1 MKLAIIIPFRNRS
14 QHLAKFLQHYRPKLP
29 DAEFIIVEQSIH
41 KQFNRAKLLN
51 IGVLNTDAD
60 YYAFHDVDML
70 VQGPH
75 DYSYPE
81 NPTLLATNAS
91 QFNWQLPFPEYFGG
105 VVLFSR
111 QDFVLCNGFS
121 NNFWGWSG
129 EDNEMYL
136 RVLSCG
142 LKILHRPHRYL
153 SLPHPK
159 SHPTGYDPFKM
170 EQAKQPRK
178 EDDGLSH
185 CEYKILS
192 ETTIIGGKKILV
204 EV

>member
-1 MKLAIIIPFRNRS
+1 MKLAIIIPYRNRS
-14 QHLAKFLQHYRPKLP
+14 QHLAKFLQHYRPRLP
-29 DAEFIIVEQSIH
+29 AAEFIIVEQSIH

-70 VQGPH
+70 VQGAF
-75 DYSYPE
+75 DYSRPD

-91 QFNWQLPFPEYFGG
+91 QFNWQMPFPEYFGG
-105 VVLFSR
+105 VVLFNK
-111 QDFVLCNGFS
+111 QDFLTCNGYS
-121 NNFWGWSG
+121 NLFEGWGG
-129 EDNEMYL
+129 EDNEMYNHL
-136 RVLSCG
+136 QLCG
-142 LKILHRPHRYL
+142 LEISHRPHRYL
-153 SLPHPK
+153 SLTHPK

-178 EDDGLSH
+178 VDDGLSH

-192 ETTIIGGKKILV
+192 ESKIIGGKKILV

>member
-1 MKLAIIIPFRNRS
+1 MNLAIIIPYRNRS
-14 QHLAKFLQHYRPKLP
+14 QHLAKFLQHYRPRLP
-29 DAEFIIVEQSIH
+29 AAEFIIVEQSIH

-51 IGVLNTDAD
+51 IGVLNTNAD

-70 VQGPH
+70 VQGAY
-75 DYSYPE
+75 DYSCPAS
-81 NPTLLATNAS
+81 PTLLATNAS
-91 QFNWQLPFPEYFGG
+91 QFNWQMPFPEYFGG
-105 VVLFSR
+105 VVLFNK
-111 QDFVLCNGFS
+111 QDFIACNGYS
-121 NNFWGWSG
+121 NRFEGWGG
-129 EDNEMYL
+129 EDNEMYNHL
-136 RVLSCG
+136 QSCG
-142 LKILHRPHRYL
+142 LEISHRPHRYL

-178 EDDGLSH
+178 DNDGLSH

-192 ETTIIGGKKILV
+192 ESKIIGGKKILV